1 MGIGPPQEDVG
12 VVPAKISFIHDTAVG
27 PVLAAA
33 AMCPT
38 PPSHSVLIFVP
49 DSHQVFCKWHLAE
62 EGQFCRQCLE

>member
-27 PVLAAA
+27 PALADA

-49 DSHQVFCKWHLAE
+49 DSHQVFC
-62 EGQFCRQCLE
+62 Q